1 LDARV
6 LVESVACPDC
16 DLLQKIPTL
25 GPGGSA
31 ACVRCARVLVKVPPG
46 SPDRALALNV
56 AAAISLVVA
65 NTFPLMEL
73 HVVGRFASTTI
84 AGGAYQM
91 WMQGERTTSMLVAF
105 CALIAPA
112 GYLLFMMTLL
122 IAARC
127 SPIPGWTA
135 EMLRWLEHLQV
146 WSMLEVVMLGILVAL
161 IKIAQLASVDPGIG
175 MYAFGATVLLI
186 PAVMLSFDRWDI
198 WRRIAWI
205 DAEVRAAPG
214 LPGYRSAGAQG

>member
-1 LDARV
+1 LDARL
-6 LVESVACPDC
+6 LVESVACSDC
-16 DLLQKIPTL
+16 DLLQHIPAL
-25 GPGGSA
+25 GPGGRA
-31 ACVRCARVLVKVPPG
+31 ACVRCGRVLVKVPAG
-46 SPDRALALNV
+46 SRDRALALTL

-91 WMQGERTTSMLVAF
+91 WMQGERMTSVLVAF

-127 SPIPGWTA
+127 SPIPGWTG
-135 EMLRWLEHLQV
+135 EMLRWVGHLQV
-146 WSMLEVVMLGILVAL
+146 WAMLEVVMLGILVAL

-186 PAVMLSFDRWDI
+186 PAVMLSFDRRDI

-205 DAEVRAAPG
+205 DAEVPAAPA
-214 LPGYRSAGAQG
+214 LPGYRSAGAPG